1 MKGDRFKLQQVLNY
15 RSEMEKLRK
24 QEFAS
29 AKQAFEHA
37 SDRLQQEERK
47 MEELSQEFSSRQEEL
62 KTIDE
67 LRMYADFFKRKR
79 RDIEAHKQNVEQL
92 GQEMTNRREHLL
104 DATKD
109 KKVLE
114 SLKEKKTK
122 EFVQQ
127 VEQKEQAFQDEITVQ
142 KKGDKS

>member
-37 SDRLQQEERK
+37 SDKLQQEERK
-47 MEELSQEFSSRQEEL
+47 VEALTQEFCNRQQEL
-62 KTIDE
+62 ETIDE
-67 LRMYADFFKRKR
+67 LRMYADYFKRKR
-79 RDIEAHKQNVEQL
+79 RDIEVHKQHVEQL
-92 GQEMTNRREHLL
+92 GQEMSNRREHLL

-127 VEQKEQAFQDEITVQ
+127 MEQKEQAFQDEITVQ